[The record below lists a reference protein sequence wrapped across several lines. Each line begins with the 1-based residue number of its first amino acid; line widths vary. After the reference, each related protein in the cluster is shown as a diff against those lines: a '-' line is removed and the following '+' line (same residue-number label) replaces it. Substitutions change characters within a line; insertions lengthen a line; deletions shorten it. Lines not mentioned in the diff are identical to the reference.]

1 MMTLRLNICYDL
13 TNTELVA
20 KLQNANICEDI
31 VCYPSNEEPKA
42 VIDRAE
48 NADVLIVT
56 DKCAVVKTLDKKDN
70 VYIVYMG
77 NYTDIADFADKA
89 DDVWSAD

>member
-20 KLQNANICEDI
+20 KLQKANFCEDI
-31 VCYPSNEEPKA
+31 VCHLSNEEPKV
-42 VIDRAE
+42 VIDKAE

-56 DKCAVVKTLDKKDN
+56 DKCAVVETLEKKRKCI
-70 VYIVYMG
+70 YSIY
-77 NYTDIADFADKA
+77 
-89 DDVWSAD
+89 W